1 MNDILKAVG
10 IGVLV
15 LVLLVGCA
23 VASAALG
30 WITLPIDL
38 FSRGNVQEQ
47 FTTGYDLYESL
58 QSTSQAVCTAEAAVE
73 AESNPDART
82 QRQSQL
88 IAYETNYARISA
100 DYDKWSRNIFEG
112 GLVRP
117 SDLPDRAPSL
127 QNMRMEVCQ

>member
-1 MNDILKAVG
+1 MEGVLKAVG
-10 IGVLV
+10 IGFLV
-15 LVLLVGCA
+15 LVLIVVCA
-23 VASAALG
+23 VVSMALG

-117 SDLPDRAPSL
+117 PDLPARAPSL